1 MDPNQNSKPTWT
13 ASIQQINLILSTSRE
28 IVVMTRPSPDLDLIS
43 AAVSL
48 ASSLKKIG
56 RRCSIVCPTPLAEE
70 TSQIK
75 GIDQVLS
82 SLPKKQL
89 TVVINYS
96 DGSFSQG
103 RIQKNDKA
111 LALELLPSDDQK
123 PIVPIN
129 IESDNYDSKPDCVIL
144 LGVSKLADLEE
155 FIKGTDLMSKV
166 PVVNVDNG
174 AENANFG
181 RVNLVDKKATSI
193 SEMVTLMMYDL
204 RVGLDPDTAENL
216 YQGMASKTQNF
227 TEKNF
232 SANLLEAA
240 SICLRYQ
247 KRSTTS

>member
-1 MDPNQNSKPTWT
+1 MDPNQSSKPTWT

-28 IVVMTRPSPDLDLIS
+28 IVVMTRPNPDLDIIG

-48 ASSLKKIG
+48 STSLKKIG
-56 RRCSIVCPTPLAEE
+56 RRCNVVCPTPLAEE

-89 TVVINYS
+89 TVVVNYS
-96 DGSFSQG
+96 EGSFSEG

-111 LALELLPSDDQK
+111 LVLELVPTENQK

-129 IESDNYDSKPDCVIL
+129 IESDNYDSKPDSVIL
-144 LGVSKLADLEE
+144 LGVSSLSDIEE
-155 FIKGTDLMSKV
+155 SIKGTDLLSKI
-166 PVVNVDNG
+166 PVVNIDNS
-174 AENANFG
+174 ESNTNFG

-193 SEMVTLMMYDL
+193 SEMVTLMIYDL
-204 RVGLDPDTAENL
+204 RVGLDGDTAGNL
-216 YQGMASKTQNF
+216 YQGMASKTGNF

-247 KRSTTS
+247 KRA